1 MDDRLPRTP
10 VGCAGCRGGEGLGF
24 AIRAAFHP
32 ILDLETER
40 VFAYEALVR
49 GEAGEGAAEVIDR
62 VTSAQR
68 YSFDQACR
76 VTAIREAVAAG
87 IIATGARLSIN
98 FLPNAVYSPKACIQL
113 TLATARETGFPP
125 ERLIFEFTENE
136 KIETEHLQAIIAA
149 YRALGFGTAIDDF
162 GAGHAGLALLA
173 DLPTDLVKLD
183 MALVRG
189 IDRDPRRRAITE
201 TTVGLIRRLGADVI
215 AEGVET
221 VAELEIVRLMGV
233 RFVQGFLF
241 GQPALGRLD
250 AFPDWLRRGSGAAV
264 ARAAT
269 G

>member
-1 MDDRLPRTP
+1 MDVTRHDRAPA
-10 VGCAGCRGGEGLGF
+10 CAGCRAGKGLGF
-24 AIRAAFHP
+24 TLRTAFHP
-32 ILDLETER
+32 ILDLEGER

-49 GEAGEGAAEVIDR
+49 GDKGEGAAEVIGR
-62 VTSAQR
+62 VTPEQM

-87 IIATGARLSIN
+87 IIDTGAGLSIN

-125 ERLIFEFTENE
+125 NRLIFEFTENE
-136 KIETEHLQAIIAA
+136 KIETAHLQSIIAA
-149 YRALGFGTAIDDF
+149 YRALGFSTAIDDF
-162 GAGHAGLALLA
+162 GAGHAGLGLLA

-189 IDRDPRRRAITE
+189 IDREPRRRAITE
-201 TTVGLIRRLGADVI
+201 MAVNLIRRLGADVI

-221 VAELEIVRLMGV
+221 PSELEVVRLLGV

-241 GQPALGRLD
+241 GKPALGRLD
-250 AFPDWLRRGSGAAV
+250 PFPDWLRSHAGPTTGTAA
-264 ARAAT
+264 A
-269 G
+269 